1 MMKHHLWATLL
12 SLSLFVTLIAPAQ
25 SYNSDKNEISA
36 AKPYKILTNGKRITV
51 QAKHNIKTVFV
62 WTSNG
67 HRVVEQKEINTTSY
81 SFNITVPEKLFF
93 MRIDMEDGNKFTQ
106 KIGVQ

>member
-12 SLSLFVTLIAPAQ
+12 SLSLSVSLIAPAQ

-51 QAKHNIKTVFV
+51 QAKQNIKAVFV
-62 WTSNG
+62 WTTNG
-67 HRVVEQKEINTTSY
+67 HRVIEQKEINSASY
-81 SFNITVPEKLFF
+81 IFNITVPEKVFF
-93 MRIDMEDGNKFTQ
+93 IRVDFEDGKKFTQ
-106 KIGVQ
+106 KLGVQ

>member
-12 SLSLFVTLIAPAQ
+12 SLSLSVSLIAPAQ
-25 SYNSDKNEISA
+25 SYNSDKKETA
-36 AKPYKILTNGKRITV
+36 APKPYKILTNGKKITV
-51 QAKHNIKTVFV
+51 QAKQNIKTVFV
-62 WTSNG
+62 WTTNG

-81 SFNITVPEKLFF
+81 TFNLTVPEKVFF